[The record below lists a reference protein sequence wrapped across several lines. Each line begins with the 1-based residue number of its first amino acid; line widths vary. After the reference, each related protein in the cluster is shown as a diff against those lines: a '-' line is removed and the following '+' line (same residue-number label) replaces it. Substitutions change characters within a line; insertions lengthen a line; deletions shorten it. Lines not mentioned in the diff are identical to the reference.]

1 MHPLQQLL
9 IEHCNAKIQ
18 NIHEI
23 RIPDCPMSFLQLR
36 DRLCH
41 LGTILHE
48 DRSQQIYV
56 VSIRSGFA
64 DLNQATV
71 ALQLQDRT
79 LIAMGYAREG
89 LIPQHTCEGA
99 LQKLADAVHG
109 ASASGRSRKLLILL
123 LSFMALIIVCFI
135 ALQARL
141 MTGPEFPQ
149 QTEDSAFA
157 AEVQLALDA
166 TKRYNEAVEQFN
178 ARVSAYNQAVSLTS
192 IDNLEGMPPFL
203 DTLVIV
209 SEDPED
215 IRIAVSGGNSAEIIG
230 RDIQTITEM
239 TAQAESLL
247 AVVKQIT
254 APSPDWVMDRLS
266 DVSAITGSQAVNES
280 NDPDGL
286 LGKEGG
292 YAACVYF
299 TVSAID
305 PDEIPGTS
313 IVAKGTDAGG
323 AVEIYNTLEEA
334 RARREYLSGF
344 DGTILYSGSYAI
356 LGTMVIRTSYKLTN
370 EQQLAFTR
378 MITEKLTALPT
389 A

>member
-9 IEHCNAKIQ
+9 IEHCGANIQ

-23 RIPDCPMSFLQLR
+23 QIPDCPLTFLQLR
-36 DRLCH
+36 DRLYP

-48 DRSQQIYV
+48 DRDQQIYV

-64 DLNQATV
+64 DLNQTTV
-71 ALQLQDRT
+71 ALRLRDRT
-79 LIAMGYAREG
+79 LVAMGYAREG
-89 LIPQHTCEGA
+89 LIQQHTCEGA
-99 LQKLADAVHG
+99 LKKLADAVRG
-109 ASASGRSRKLLILL
+109 AASTGRSRKRLL
-123 LSFMALIIVCFI
+123 LPLVLMSLIIVCFI
-135 ALQARL
+135 ALQSRL
-141 MTGPEFPQ
+141 MTGPALPQ
-149 QTEDSAFA
+149 PTEDPAFA
-157 AEVQLALDA
+157 AEVQLALEA

-178 ARVSAYNQAVSLTS
+178 ARVAAYNQAVSRTS
-192 IDNLEGMPPFL
+192 IDNLEGMPSFL
-203 DTLVIV
+203 DTLAVV
-209 SEDPED
+209 SEDPAD
-215 IRIAVSGGNSAEIIG
+215 VKTAVSGGNSAGIIG
-230 RDIQTITEM
+230 KDIQTITEM
-239 TAQAESLL
+239 TAQADALI
-247 AVVKQIT
+247 AVVTQIT
-254 APSPDWVMDRLS
+254 APSPEWVMDRLS
-266 DVSAITGSQAVNES
+266 DVSGITGSQSVTES
-280 NDPDGL
+280 DDPNAL

-299 TVSAID
+299 TVSSID
-305 PDEIPGTS
+305 PDEIPGTG

-334 RARREYLSGF
+334 QARCDYLSGF
-344 DGTILYSGSYAI
+344 DGTVLYSGSYAI

>member
-1 MHPLQQLL
+1 
-9 IEHCNAKIQ
+9 
-18 NIHEI
+18 
-23 RIPDCPMSFLQLR
+23 
-36 DRLCH
+36 
-41 LGTILHE
+41 
-48 DRSQQIYV
+48 
-56 VSIRSGFA
+56 
-64 DLNQATV
+64 
-71 ALQLQDRT
+71 
-79 LIAMGYAREG
+79 MGYAREG

-149 QTEDSAFA
+149 QTENPAFA

-178 ARVSAYNQAVSLTS
+178 ARVAAYNQAVSLTS

-266 DVSAITGSQAVNES
+266 DVSGITGSQAVNES
-280 NDPDGL
+280 NDPD
-286 LGKEGG
+286 
-292 YAACVYF
+292 ACVYF

-305 PDEIPGTS
+305 PDEIPGTG

-334 RARREYLSGF
+334 QARCEYLSGF